1 MEYQNLAETEAVPG
15 PGATGLYDTEGNVSD
30 GSVDDYGYDWGAPVL
45 YPESARSAGC
55 GNTRSYAGKSG
66 GTTGDGAL
74 VIMGSKAEENE
85 TLTPFGILCDAIEVG
100 TDADECIENRP
111 AQSDEAAYEIVA
123 P

>member
-30 GSVDDYGYDWGAPVL
+30 GSVDDYGYDWDAPVL

-66 GTTGDGAL
+66 GTTGDEDCGCS
-74 VIMGSKAEENE
+74 ME
-85 TLTPFGILCDAIEVG
+85 PD
-100 TDADECIENRP
+100 DCIENRP
-111 AQSDEAAYEIVA
+111 AQSDETAYEIVA

>member
-30 GSVDDYGYDWGAPVL
+30 GAPVL

-66 GTTGDGAL
+66 GTTGDEDCGCS
-74 VIMGSKAEENE
+74 ME
-85 TLTPFGILCDAIEVG
+85 PD
-100 TDADECIENRP
+100 DCIENRP

>member
-1 MEYQNLAETEAVPG
+1 MEYQNLAETEVVPG

-66 GTTGDGAL
+66 GTTGDEDCGCS
-74 VIMGSKAEENE
+74 ME
-85 TLTPFGILCDAIEVG
+85 PD
-100 TDADECIENRP
+100 D
-111 AQSDEAAYEIVA
+111 
-123 P
+123 